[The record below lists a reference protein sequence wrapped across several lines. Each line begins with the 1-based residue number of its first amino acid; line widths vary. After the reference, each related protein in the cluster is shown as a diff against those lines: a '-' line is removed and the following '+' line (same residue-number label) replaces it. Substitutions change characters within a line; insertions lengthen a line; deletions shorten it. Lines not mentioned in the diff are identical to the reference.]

1 MARLK
6 YRVGNERDREAAA
19 ELAGGD
25 LEGKDFRQYKRAQNK
40 QDRVNRRAKRK
51 ANRRGD
57 QIIDGYEGYKQYS
70 AQEQNADR
78 YFDELGKKRTRN
90 IAIGAAVAAGTVA
103 TAGAL
108 GAFAGAGAA
117 GAGAGAGA
125 GAIGAGTTAGVS
137 GATTT
142 SGLLAGL
149 SAAPGAAGV
158 AGAGTTAATTAGGT
172 ALTTGAKILQG
183 AQKVKKVVDTVKPV
197 VDVGMDIYKT
207 LKPQPIPLP
216 EVSMED
222 NSQLSYGFDPNVG
235 GAVNS
240 GGPQYQQPQGMYY
253 SNSYYPE

>member
-40 QDRVNRRAKRK
+40 QDRINRRAKRK
-51 ANRRGD
+51 AKRRGD
-57 QIIDGYEGYKQYS
+57 QIRDGYEGYKQMT
-70 AQEQNADR
+70 AQEQSADR

-90 IAIGAAVAAGTVA
+90 IAVGAAVAAGTVA

-117 GAGAGAGA
+117 GAGGAG
-125 GAIGAGTTAGVS
+125 
-137 GATTT
+137 GATTV
-142 SGLLAGL
+142 SGLLSGL

-172 ALTTGAKILQG
+172 ALSTGAKILQG

-207 LKPQPIPLP
+207 LKPQPMALP
-216 EVSMED
+216 EVPMQD

-253 SNSYYPE
+253 SNSYYPG

>member
-1 MARLK
+1 MSRLK

-40 QDRVNRRAKRK
+40 QDRVNRRARRK
-51 ANRRGD
+51 ADRRGD
-57 QIIDGYEGYKQYS
+57 QITDGYEGYKQYD

-90 IAIGAAVAAGTVA
+90 IAAGAALAAGTVA

-117 GAGAGAGA
+117 GTG
-125 GAIGAGTTAGVS
+125 GTTAV
-137 GATTT
+137 
-142 SGLLAGL
+142 SGLLSGL
-149 SAAPGAAGV
+149 SAAPGAAG
-158 AGAGTTAATTAGGT
+158 ATAAGTTAANVAGST

-183 AQKVKKVVDTVKPV
+183 AQKAKKVVDTVKPL
-197 VDVGMDIYKT
+197 VDVGVDIYKT
-207 LKPQPIPLP
+207 LKPEPIPLP
-216 EVSMED
+216 EVPMQD

>member
-40 QDRVNRRAKRK
+40 QDRVNRRARRK
-51 ANRRGD
+51 ADRRGD
-57 QIIDGYEGYKQYS
+57 QITDGYEGYKQYD

-90 IAIGAAVAAGTVA
+90 IAAGAALAAGTVA

-117 GAGAGAGA
+117 GTG
-125 GAIGAGTTAGVS
+125 GTTAV
-137 GATTT
+137 
-142 SGLLAGL
+142 SGLLSGL
-149 SAAPGAAGV
+149 SAAPGAAG
-158 AGAGTTAATTAGGT
+158 ATAAGTTAANVAGST

-183 AQKVKKVVDTVKPV
+183 AQKAKKVVDTVKPL
-197 VDVGMDIYKT
+197 VDVGVDIYKT
-207 LKPQPIPLP
+207 LKPEPIPLP
-216 EVSMED
+216 EVPMQD

>member
-40 QDRVNRRAKRK
+40 QDRINRRAKRK
-51 ANRRGD
+51 AKRRGD
-57 QIIDGYEGYKQYS
+57 QIRDGYEGYKQMN

-90 IAIGAAVAAGTVA
+90 IAAGAALAAGTVA

-117 GAGAGAGA
+117 GTG
-125 GAIGAGTTAGVS
+125 
-137 GATTT
+137 GATTV
-142 SGLLAGL
+142 SGLLSGL

-207 LKPQPIPLP
+207 LKPEPIPLP

-240 GGPQYQQPQGMYY
+240 GGPQYQQPKGMYY

>member
-57 QIIDGYEGYKQYS
+57 QIREGYEGYKQYN

-90 IAIGAAVAAGTVA
+90 IAAGAALAAGTVA

-117 GAGAGAGA
+117 GTG
-125 GAIGAGTTAGVS
+125 GTTAV
-137 GATTT
+137 
-142 SGLLAGL
+142 SGLLSGL

-158 AGAGTTAATTAGGT
+158 AGAGTTAATTAGST

-183 AQKVKKVVDTVKPV
+183 AQKAKKVVDTVKPV

-207 LKPQPIPLP
+207 LKPEPIPLP

-222 NSQLSYGFDPNVG
+222 NSQLSYGFDPNIG

>member
-40 QDRVNRRAKRK
+40 QDRVNRRARRK
-51 ANRRGD
+51 ADRRGD
-57 QIIDGYEGYKQYS
+57 QITDGYEGYKQYD

-90 IAIGAAVAAGTVA
+90 IAAGAALAAGTVA

-117 GAGAGAGA
+117 GTG
-125 GAIGAGTTAGVS
+125 GTTAV
-137 GATTT
+137 
-142 SGLLAGL
+142 SGLLSGL
-149 SAAPGAAGV
+149 SAAPGAAG
-158 AGAGTTAATTAGGT
+158 ATAAGTTAANVAGST

-207 LKPQPIPLP
+207 LKPQQIPLP

>member
-1 MARLK
+1 MSRLK

-57 QIIDGYEGYKQYS
+57 QIRDGYEGYKQYN

-90 IAIGAAVAAGTVA
+90 IAAGAALAAGTVA

-117 GAGAGAGA
+117 GTG
-125 GAIGAGTTAGVS
+125 
-137 GATTT
+137 GATTV
-142 SGLLAGL
+142 SGLLSGL

-207 LKPQPIPLP
+207 LKPEPIPLP

>member
-1 MARLK
+1 MSRLK

-40 QDRVNRRAKRK
+40 QDRVNRRARRK
-51 ANRRGD
+51 ADRRGD
-57 QIIDGYEGYKQYS
+57 QITDGYEGYKQYD

-90 IAIGAAVAAGTVA
+90 IAAGAALAAGTVA

-117 GAGAGAGA
+117 GTG
-125 GAIGAGTTAGVS
+125 GTTAV
-137 GATTT
+137 
-142 SGLLAGL
+142 SGLLSGL
-149 SAAPGAAGV
+149 SAAPGAAG
-158 AGAGTTAATTAGGT
+158 ATAAGTTAANVAGST

-183 AQKVKKVVDTVKPV
+183 AQKVNEVVDTVKPI
-197 VDVGMDIYKT
+197 VDVGMDIYRT
-207 LKPQPIPLP
+207 LKPQQIPLP
-216 EVSMED
+216 EVPMQD

>member
-1 MARLK
+1 MSRLK

-19 ELAGGD
+19 ELSGGD

-51 ANRRGD
+51 AKRRGD
-57 QIIDGYEGYKQYS
+57 QIIDGYEGYKQYN

-90 IAIGAAVAAGTVA
+90 IAAGTALAVGTVA

-117 GAGAGAGA
+117 GTG
-125 GAIGAGTTAGVS
+125 GTTAV
-137 GATTT
+137 
-142 SGLLAGL
+142 SGLLSGL

-158 AGAGTTAATTAGGT
+158 AGAGTTAATTAGTT
-172 ALTTGAKILQG
+172 ALSTGAKILQG

-207 LKPQPIPLP
+207 LKPEPIALP
-216 EVSMED
+216 EVPMED
-222 NSQLSYGFDPNVG
+222 NSQLSYGFDPNIG

-253 SNSYYPE
+253 SNSYYPG

>member
-1 MARLK
+1 MSRLK

-40 QDRVNRRAKRK
+40 QDRINRRAKRK
-51 ANRRGD
+51 AGRRGD
-57 QIIDGYEGYKQYS
+57 QIRDGYEGYKQYS

-117 GAGAGAGA
+117 GTG
-125 GAIGAGTTAGVS
+125 
-137 GATTT
+137 GATTV
-142 SGLLAGL
+142 SGLLSGL
-149 SAAPGAAGV
+149 SAAPGA
-158 AGAGTTAATTAGGT
+158 TTAATTVGKT

-207 LKPQPIPLP
+207 LKPEPIAPEPIALP
-216 EVSMED
+216 EVPMQD
-222 NSQLSYGFDPNVG
+222 NSQLGYGFDPNVG

-253 SNSYYPE
+253 SNSYYP

>member
-1 MARLK
+1 M
-6 YRVGNERDREAAA
+6 GNERDREAAA
-19 ELAGGD
+19 DLAGGD

-51 ANRRGD
+51 AKRRGD
-57 QIIDGYEGYKQYS
+57 QIRDGYEGYKQYN

-90 IAIGAAVAAGTVA
+90 IAAGTALAVGTVA

-108 GAFAGAGAA
+108 GAFAGAGAVGT
-117 GAGAGAGA
+117 GAGAVAGGGAAA
-125 GAIGAGTTAGVS
+125 GGVGTTAAATA
-137 GATTT
+137 ATT
-142 SGLLAGL
+142 
-149 SAAPGAAGV
+149 AATT
-158 AGAGTTAATTAGGT
+158 AGTTAATTAGTT
-172 ALTTGAKILQG
+172 ALSTGAKILQG

-207 LKPQPIPLP
+207 LKPEPIALP
-216 EVSMED
+216 EVPMQD

-253 SNSYYPE
+253 SNSYYPG

>member
-1 MARLK
+1 MSRLK

-51 ANRRGD
+51 AKRRGD
-57 QIIDGYEGYKQYS
+57 QIIDGYEGYKQYN

-90 IAIGAAVAAGTVA
+90 IAAGTALAVGTVA

-117 GAGAGAGA
+117 GTG
-125 GAIGAGTTAGVS
+125 GTTAV
-137 GATTT
+137 
-142 SGLLAGL
+142 SGLLSGL

-158 AGAGTTAATTAGGT
+158 AGAGTTAATTAGTT
-172 ALTTGAKILQG
+172 ALSTGAKILQG

-207 LKPQPIPLP
+207 LKPEPIALP
-216 EVSMED
+216 EVPMQD
-222 NSQLSYGFDPNVG
+222 NSQLSYGFDPNIG

-253 SNSYYPE
+253 SNSYYPG

>member
-1 MARLK
+1 MSRLK
-6 YRVGNERDREAAA
+6 YRVGNDRDREAAA

-40 QDRVNRRAKRK
+40 QDRVNRRARRK
-51 ANRRGD
+51 ADRRGD
-57 QIIDGYEGYKQYS
+57 QITDGYEGYKQYD

-90 IAIGAAVAAGTVA
+90 IAAGAALAAGTVA

-117 GAGAGAGA
+117 GTG
-125 GAIGAGTTAGVS
+125 GTTAV
-137 GATTT
+137 
-142 SGLLAGL
+142 SGLLSGL
-149 SAAPGAAGV
+149 SAAPGAAG
-158 AGAGTTAATTAGGT
+158 ATAAGTTAANVAGST

-183 AQKVKKVVDTVKPV
+183 AQKAKKVVDTVKPL
-197 VDVGMDIYKT
+197 VDVGVDIYKT
-207 LKPQPIPLP
+207 LKPEPIPLP
-216 EVSMED
+216 EVPMQD

>member
-6 YRVGNERDREAAA
+6 YRVGNDRDREAAA
-19 ELAGGD
+19 DLAGGD
-25 LEGKDFRQYKRAQNK
+25 LEGKDFRKYKRAQNK
-40 QDRVNRRAKRK
+40 QDRINRRAKRK
-51 ANRRGD
+51 AKRRGD
-57 QIIDGYEGYKQYS
+57 QIIDGYEGYKQMT

-90 IAIGAAVAAGTVA
+90 IAVGAAVAAGTVA

-117 GAGAGAGA
+117 GAGGAG
-125 GAIGAGTTAGVS
+125 
-137 GATTT
+137 GATTV
-142 SGLLAGL
+142 SGLLSGL

-172 ALTTGAKILQG
+172 ALSTGAKILQG
-183 AQKVKKVVDTVKPV
+183 AQKVKKVVD
-197 VDVGMDIYKT
+197 VGMDIYKT
-207 LKPQPIPLP
+207 LQPQPMALP
-216 EVSMED
+216 EVPMQD

-253 SNSYYPE
+253 SNSYYPG

>member
-1 MARLK
+1 MSRLK

-40 QDRVNRRAKRK
+40 QDRVNRRARRK
-51 ANRRGD
+51 ADRRGD
-57 QIIDGYEGYKQYS
+57 QITDGYEGYKQYD

-90 IAIGAAVAAGTVA
+90 IAAGAALAAGTVA

-117 GAGAGAGA
+117 GTG
-125 GAIGAGTTAGVS
+125 GTTAV
-137 GATTT
+137 
-142 SGLLAGL
+142 SGLLSGL
-149 SAAPGAAGV
+149 SAAPGAAG
-158 AGAGTTAATTAGGT
+158 ATAAGTTAANVAGST

-207 LKPQPIPLP
+207 LKPQQIPLP

>member
-1 MARLK
+1 MSRLK

-40 QDRVNRRAKRK
+40 QDRINRRAKRK
-51 ANRRGD
+51 AKRRGD
-57 QIIDGYEGYKQYS
+57 QIRDGYEGYKQYN

-90 IAIGAAVAAGTVA
+90 IAAGAALAAGTVA

-117 GAGAGAGA
+117 GTG
-125 GAIGAGTTAGVS
+125 GTTAV
-137 GATTT
+137 
-142 SGLLAGL
+142 SGLLSGL
-149 SAAPGAAGV
+149 SAAPGAAG
-158 AGAGTTAATTAGGT
+158 ATAAGTTAANVAGST

-207 LKPQPIPLP
+207 LKPQQIPLP

>member
-1 MARLK
+1 MSRLK

-25 LEGKDFRQYKRAQNK
+25 LEGKDFRKYKRAQNK

-51 ANRRGD
+51 ADRRGD
-57 QIIDGYEGYKQYS
+57 QIRDGYEGYKQYS

-90 IAIGAAVAAGTVA
+90 IAAGAALAAGTVA

-117 GAGAGAGA
+117 GTG
-125 GAIGAGTTAGVS
+125 
-137 GATTT
+137 GATTV
-142 SGLLAGL
+142 SGLLSGL
-149 SAAPGAAGV
+149 SAAPGA
-158 AGAGTTAATTAGGT
+158 TTAATTAGKT

-183 AQKVKKVVDTVKPV
+183 AQKVKKVVDTVKPI
-197 VDVGMDIYKT
+197 VDTGMDIYKT
-207 LKPQPIPLP
+207 LKPEPIPLP
-216 EVSMED
+216 EVPMQD
-222 NSQLSYGFDPNVG
+222 NSQLNYGFDPNVG

-240 GGPQYQQPQGMYY
+240 GGPQYEQPQGMYY
-253 SNSYYPE
+253 SNSYYPG

>member
-1 MARLK
+1 M
-6 YRVGNERDREAAA
+6 GNERDREAAA

-40 QDRVNRRAKRK
+40 QDRINRRAKRK
-51 ANRRGD
+51 AKRRGD
-57 QIIDGYEGYKQYS
+57 QIRDGYEGYKQMN

-90 IAIGAAVAAGTVA
+90 IAAGAALAAGTVA

-117 GAGAGAGA
+117 GTG
-125 GAIGAGTTAGVS
+125 GTTAV
-137 GATTT
+137 
-142 SGLLAGL
+142 SGLLSGL

-158 AGAGTTAATTAGGT
+158 AGAGTTAGGT

-207 LKPQPIPLP
+207 LKPEPIPLP

>member
-1 MARLK
+1 M
-6 YRVGNERDREAAA
+6 GNERDREAAA

-51 ANRRGD
+51 AKRRGD
-57 QIIDGYEGYKQYS
+57 QIIDGYEGYKQYN

-90 IAIGAAVAAGTVA
+90 IAAGTALAVGTVA

-117 GAGAGAGA
+117 GAG
-125 GAIGAGTTAGVS
+125 GTTAV
-137 GATTT
+137 
-142 SGLLAGL
+142 SGLLSGL

-158 AGAGTTAATTAGGT
+158 AGAGTTAATTAGTT
-172 ALTTGAKILQG
+172 ALSTGAKILQG
-183 AQKVKKVVDTVKPV
+183 AQKAKKVIDTVKPV

-207 LKPQPIPLP
+207 LKPEPIALP
-216 EVSMED
+216 EVPMQD

-253 SNSYYPE
+253 SNSYYPG

>member
-1 MARLK
+1 MSRLK

-40 QDRVNRRAKRK
+40 QDRVNRRAIRK
-51 ANRRGD
+51 SKRRGD
-57 QIIDGYEGYKQYS
+57 QITEGYEGYKQYN

-117 GAGAGAGA
+117 GAGAGAG
-125 GAIGAGTTAGVS
+125 
-137 GATTT
+137 GATTV
-142 SGLLAGL
+142 SGLLSGL
-149 SAAPGAAGV
+149 SAAPGTAGV
-158 AGAGTTAATTAGGT
+158 AGAGTTAATTAGTT
-172 ALTTGAKILQG
+172 ALSTGTKILQG
-183 AQKVKKVVDTVKPV
+183 AQKAKKVIDTVKPV

-207 LKPQPIPLP
+207 LKPEPIPLP
-216 EVSMED
+216 EVPMQD
-222 NSQLSYGFDPNVG
+222 NSQLNYGFDPNVG
-235 GAVNS
+235 GSVNS
-240 GGPQYQQPQGMYY
+240 GGPQYQQPQGTYY
-253 SNSYYPE
+253 SNSYYPG

>member
-40 QDRVNRRAKRK
+40 QDRINRRAKRK
-51 ANRRGD
+51 AKRRGD
-57 QIIDGYEGYKQYS
+57 QIRDGYEGYKQMN

-90 IAIGAAVAAGTVA
+90 IAAGAALAAGTVA

-117 GAGAGAGA
+117 GTG
-125 GAIGAGTTAGVS
+125 GTTAV
-137 GATTT
+137 
-142 SGLLAGL
+142 SGLLSGL

-158 AGAGTTAATTAGGT
+158 AGAGTTAGGT

-207 LKPQPIPLP
+207 LKPEPIPLP
-216 EVSMED
+216 EVFI
-222 NSQLSYGFDPNVG
+222 NN
-235 GAVNS
+235 
-240 GGPQYQQPQGMYY
+240 
-253 SNSYYPE
+253 

>member
-1 MARLK
+1 MDSLK

-25 LEGKDFRQYKRAQNK
+25 LEGKDFRQYKSAQNK
-40 QDRVNRRAKRK
+40 QDRINRRAKRK
-51 ANRRGD
+51 AKRRGD
-57 QIIDGYEGYKQYS
+57 QIIDGYEGYKQLT

-90 IAIGAAVAAGTVA
+90 IAAGAALAAGTVA

-117 GAGAGAGA
+117 GAGGAG
-125 GAIGAGTTAGVS
+125 
-137 GATTT
+137 GATTV
-142 SGLLAGL
+142 SGLLSGL

-207 LKPQPIPLP
+207 LKPQPMELP
-216 EVSMED
+216 EVPMQD
-222 NSQLSYGFDPNVG
+222 NSQLSYGFDPNVE
-235 GAVNS
+235 GAVSS

-253 SNSYYPE
+253 SNSYYPG